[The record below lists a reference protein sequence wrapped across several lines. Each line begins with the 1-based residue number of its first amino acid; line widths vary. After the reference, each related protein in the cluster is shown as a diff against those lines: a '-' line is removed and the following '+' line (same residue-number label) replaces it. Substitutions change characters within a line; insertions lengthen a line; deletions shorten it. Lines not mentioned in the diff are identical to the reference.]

1 MYSGKKKKQKTKN
14 IWPKLFN
21 NQIQPIVEHSN
32 RKSMTGTSQT
42 CPKKPSTHRNEKSHF
57 RSMADQFD
65 NHQSDSGFKSNYY
78 QDKRKS
84 SEKLNTHKVEVPH
97 MLSFVGGAFTV
108 QLYKN
113 AVCDPFSFD

>member
-1 MYSGKKKKQKTKN
+1 
-14 IWPKLFN
+14 
-21 NQIQPIVEHSN
+21 
-32 RKSMTGTSQT
+32 MTGTTTQT
-42 CPKKPSTHRNEKSHF
+42 QAKKQPIQRNEKSHF

-84 SEKLNTHKVEVPH
+84 NEKLNTPKVEVPH

-113 AVCDPFSFD
+113 AVRVSILFAIKHFFFH